1 MIVLT
6 KRFGKMK
13 SIMERKDEVKVYQNE
28 NVYEAF
34 NHRLEYICGYF
45 DHLIIS
51 FSGGKDSGLM
61 LELVRLYY
69 ESHDWMKKGIKVS
82 AFYLDYEGNYQETK
96 DYIER
101 SMGKY
106 PEFDYYHVCLPVS
119 ASCGI
124 SMSQSTWLPWD
135 PEHHELWLNSIPPE
149 AICLENQEFPFFKV
163 GMSDYE
169 FQSKFCQWLH
179 REKEVVRTA
188 VLVGIRAQESLNR
201 YNAVTREE
209 TFSRFGTTNF
219 SHRISQD
226 VFNFY
231 PMYDWLFEDI
241 WRANAKFEL
250 DYNHLY
256 DLYYQAGVPYK
267 SMRVANPFH
276 QCGVHSLKLYQALE
290 PATWGKLVG
299 RVNGANFAA
308 LYGGTVA
315 MGYRGA
321 VLPKGHTWKSYV
333 EFLLETLP
341 EETRKVYLKKFKSS
355 MDYWMKT
362 GGALLENVIDE
373 LEELGSDFE
382 RLGPPTNKRK
392 YKQRYEVVRF
402 KDYPDD
408 VPIKNFRLVPS
419 YKRMCITI
427 LKNDTSCQYMGFG
440 QTKDELQKKQEAM
453 EKWETFL

>member
-1 MIVLT
+1 
-6 KRFGKMK
+6 MK

-69 ESHDWMKKGIKVS
+69 ESHDWMKKRIKVS
-82 AFYLDYEGNYQETK
+82 VFYLDYEGNYQETK

-362 GGALLENVIDE
+362 GGALPENVIDE

-392 YKQRYEVVRF
+392 YKQRYEVIRF

>member
-1 MIVLT
+1 
-6 KRFGKMK
+6 MK

-69 ESHDWMKKGIKVS
+69 ESHDWMKKEIKVS
-82 AFYLDYEGNYQETK
+82 VFYLDYEGNYQETK

-209 TFSRFGTTNF
+209 TFSRFGTTNY

-276 QCGVHSLKLYQALE
+276 QCGMHSLKLYQALE

-308 LYGGTVA
+308 LYGGTAA
-315 MGYRGA
+315 MGYRA
-321 VLPKGHTWKSYV
+321 PVLPKGHTWKSYV

-362 GGALLENVIDE
+362 GGALPENVIDE

-392 YKQRYEVVRF
+392 YKQRYEVIRF

>member
-1 MIVLT
+1 
-6 KRFGKMK
+6 MK

-82 AFYLDYEGNYQETK
+82 VFYLDYEGNYQETK

-209 TFSRFGTTNF
+209 TFSRFGSTNY

-308 LYGGTVA
+308 LYGGTTA

-362 GGALLENVIDE
+362 GGALPENVIDE

-392 YKQRYEVVRF
+392 YKQRYEVIRF

>member
-1 MIVLT
+1 M
-6 KRFGKMK
+6 
-13 SIMERKDEVKVYQNE
+13 
-28 NVYEAF
+28 
-34 NHRLEYICGYF
+34 
-45 DHLIIS
+45 
-51 FSGGKDSGLM
+51 
-61 LELVRLYY
+61 
-69 ESHDWMKKGIKVS
+69 
-82 AFYLDYEGNYQETK
+82 
-96 DYIER
+96 
-101 SMGKY
+101 
-106 PEFDYYHVCLPVS
+106 
-119 ASCGI
+119 GI
-124 SMSQSTWLPWD
+124 S
-135 PEHHELWLNSIPPE
+135 
-149 AICLENQEFPFFKV
+149 
-163 GMSDYE
+163 
-169 FQSKFCQWLH
+169 
-179 REKEVVRTA
+179 
-188 VLVGIRAQESLNR
+188 AQESLNR

-209 TFSRFGTTNF
+209 TFSRFGTTNY

-308 LYGGTVA
+308 LYGGSVS

-362 GGALLENVIDE
+362 GGALPENVIDE

-392 YKQRYEVVRF
+392 YKQRYEVIRF

-440 QTKDELQKKQEAM
+440 QTKDELQNKQEAM

>member
-1 MIVLT
+1 
-6 KRFGKMK
+6 MK

-392 YKQRYEVVRF
+392 YKQRYEVIRF

>member
-1 MIVLT
+1 
-6 KRFGKMK
+6 MK

-82 AFYLDYEGNYQETK
+82 VFYLDYEGNYQETK

-209 TFSRFGTTNF
+209 TFSRFGTTNY

-308 LYGGTVA
+308 LYGGTAA
-315 MGYRGA
+315 MGYRRA
-321 VLPKGHTWKSYV
+321 VLPKGHSWKSYV

-362 GGALLENVIDE
+362 GGALPENVIDE

-392 YKQRYEVVRF
+392 YKQRYEVIRF

>member
-1 MIVLT
+1 
-6 KRFGKMK
+6 
-13 SIMERKDEVKVYQNE
+13 MERKDEVKVYQNE

-124 SMSQSTWLPWD
+124 SMSQLTWLPWD

-209 TFSRFGTTNF
+209 TFSRFGTTNY

-362 GGALLENVIDE
+362 GGALPENVIDE

-392 YKQRYEVVRF
+392 YKQRYEVIRF

>member
-1 MIVLT
+1 
-6 KRFGKMK
+6 MK

-51 FSGGKDSGLM
+51 FFGGKDSGLM

-124 SMSQSTWLPWD
+124 SMSQLTWLPWD

-392 YKQRYEVVRF
+392 YKQRYEVIRF

>member
-1 MIVLT
+1 
-6 KRFGKMK
+6 MK

-34 NHRLEYICGYF
+34 NHRLDYICSYF

-82 AFYLDYEGNYQETK
+82 VFYLDYEGNYQETK

-308 LYGGTVA
+308 LYGGTAA

-321 VLPKGHTWKSYV
+321 ALPKGHTWKSYV

-362 GGALLENVIDE
+362 GGALPENVIDE